1 MSVHSQKDRN
11 RGIKKPLRF
20 QLGHRTSESTCDAL
34 GEGRGYGNVKYPM
47 DYHLLLVNVRTKL
60 AILVFLFV
68 CFEKNLYFCGRF

>member
-34 GEGRGYGNVKYPM
+34 GEGWGYAFLFNV
-47 DYHLLLVNVRTKL
+47 VAKL
-60 AILVFLFV
+60 AFLWYLVVYFV
-68 CFEKNLYFCGRF
+68 EKL